1 MLVLPSVLQVFALSF
16 CNVNGGRRFK
26 KKKVKKKSSRPS
38 TAKSVRV
45 RVCVCFM
52 SCLCVCLEVESQGIV
67 CAAVSMLV
75 GTQPALSAPKG
86 SGILVEAG
94 TA

>member
-1 MLVLPSVLQVFALSF
+1 M
-16 CNVNGGRRFK
+16 NGGRRFK
-26 KKKVKKKSSRPS
+26 KKKVKKKNNKF
-38 TAKSVRV
+38 TAINSKVCVRV
-45 RVCVCFM
+45 RLCVCFM
-52 SCLCVCLEVESQGIV
+52 LCVCVLCVCLSVCLEVKSGVTV

>member
-26 KKKVKKKSSRPS
+26 KKKVKKKF
-38 TAKSVRV
+38 TAINSEICT
-45 RVCVCFM
+45 CV
-52 SCLCVCLEVESQGIV
+52 CLCVCLEVKLQGIV